1 MPSITT
7 TYHSIHRWGATGGGG
22 PNAARVPS
30 LALLSILL
38 IGAFLVGGCGS
49 TQSVTGVPE
58 EVTREI
64 PDGSTVVVVK
74 SVQTPSDLY
83 RTLEKRLTSS
93 GYRLDPSNQS
103 GRSLR
108 TRFRQ
113 MPGGFALRI
122 SVEVRDLGGV
132 SVVRLSGTYRP
143 TSRMAAQRRT
153 GANFD
158 MGEDRRSR
166 GQQPEAQDVEWSS
179 GVSRDAFG
187 ELLRIGNELPHESIS
202 YEQ

>member
-1 MPSITT
+1 MPI
-7 TYHSIHRWGATGGGG
+7 ATHPLRSGSGLCRRAV
-22 PNAARVPS
+22 AALVLFV
-30 LALLSILL
+30 LAGTLPLT
-38 IGAFLVGGCGS
+38 GCGS
-49 TQSVTGVPE
+49 TQSVSGVPE
-58 EVTREI
+58 EVTRQI

-74 SVQTPSDLY
+74 SVETPSDLY
-83 RTLEKRLTSS
+83 RAVEKRLVSS
-93 GYRLDPSNQS
+93 GYRLDPSSTS

-113 MPGGFALRI
+113 MPGGFALRV

-132 SVVRLSGTYRP
+132 SVVRLSGTYRT
-143 TSRMAAQRRT
+143 TSAMAGRRRT

-166 GQQPEAQDVEWSS
+166 SEQQEAQDVEWSS

-187 ELLRIGNELPHESIS
+187 ELLRIGNELPHESIA